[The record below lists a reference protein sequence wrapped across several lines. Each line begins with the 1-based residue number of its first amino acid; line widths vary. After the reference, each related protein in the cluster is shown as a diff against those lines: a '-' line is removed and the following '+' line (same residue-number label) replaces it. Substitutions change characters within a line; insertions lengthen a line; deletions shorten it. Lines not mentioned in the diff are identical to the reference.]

1 MQNKH
6 MGLFLVLASVV
17 LVDVGQLF
25 LKYGMNQV
33 GELDF
38 SAGIIA
44 LFLSIFSNV
53 FVVIGVLLFASSSFG
68 WLLALSKVPLSL
80 AYPIVSIGYVVV
92 SVLSWILF
100 QESLSPLR
108 ILGLGVIVTGVFLL
122 SRT

>member
-1 MQNKH
+1 